1 MASRRSLVLE
11 AVEITHINGSRLP
24 QPISGNAV
32 FHLRP
37 RFRFTVDFSILP
49 GFLRVAPGVPCQIRT
64 TTGIET
70 EGWLSYSLNDVFH
83 QTIKM
88 RVSFVLKETP
98 FTVVPADT
106 AIRRVEFGVLNC
118 CRFHDTDKVV
128 TRRGTTHVLG
138 AATNRIR
145 DFRIDITERLATR
158 ARTPDDYAI
167 THTGVLRH
175 DNGKPFSGAEADN
188 VLRRLRAYLSFL
200 RGASCSLAPVRAVL
214 ADGEKTGFWWG
225 APYVE
230 PHQNRDTWLL
240 ENSSRAV
247 SSLLPEFDRLCGDWG
262 ETLPTIVD
270 WYINANRSAMHV
282 ALVLAQAA
290 LEALGHKLVGE
301 SDKRKAGNNAEKLLR
316 FMLVGLNVDVDIPGT
331 CNALRAFSSQHVR
344 TVKRGWREPYAG
356 DGPEILVQ
364 LRNDLVH
371 HKGRFPRFSGDVQQE
386 AMRLSRGYV
395 EVVLLKRLG
404 FSGWYFDRLRGTTS
418 VL

>member
-49 GFLRVAPGVPCQIRT
+49 GFLRVAPGEPCQIRT
-64 TTGIET
+64 TTGIEA

-128 TRRGTTHVLG
+128 TRRGTTHFLG

-145 DFRIDITERLATR
+145 DFRIDITERLTTR
-158 ARTPDDYAI
+158 TQTPEDYAI
-167 THTGVLRH
+167 THTGVLQHENR
-175 DNGKPFSGAEADN
+175 KLFSVAEADD

-214 ADGEKTGFWWG
+214 SDGEKTGFWWG
-225 APYVE
+225 SPYVE

-240 ENSSRAV
+240 ENTSRAV
-247 SSLLPEFDRLCGDWG
+247 SSLLPEFDRLCEEWG
-262 ETLPTIVD
+262 ETLSTIID
-270 WYINANRSAMHV
+270 WYINANRSATHV
-282 ALVLAQAA
+282 ALVLAQTA
-290 LEALGHKLVGE
+290 LEALSYKLVGE
-301 SDKRKAGNNAEKLLR
+301 TDENNARNNAEKLLR
-316 FMLVGLNVDVDIPGT
+316 LMLEGLNIDVGIPDT
-331 CNALRAFSSQHVR
+331 CGALRAFSSRHVR
-344 TVKRGWREPYAG
+344 TVKQGWRQPYEG

-371 HKGRFPRFSGDVQQE
+371 HKGLFPGLSGDVQLE
-386 AMRLSRGYV
+386 AVRLSRGYI

-404 FSGWYFDRLRGTTS
+404 FSGWYFDRLHGNRT
-418 VL
+418 LL